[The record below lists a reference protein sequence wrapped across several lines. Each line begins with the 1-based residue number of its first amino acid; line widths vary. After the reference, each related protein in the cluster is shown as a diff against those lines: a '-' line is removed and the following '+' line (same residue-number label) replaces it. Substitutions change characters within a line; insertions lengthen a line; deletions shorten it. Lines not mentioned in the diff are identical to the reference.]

1 MAQRRSLAWTELR
14 VGLLVIASFVILV
27 IVIFYIGQQAGFS
40 LFMKKYTITGY
51 FSSANGLRKGS
62 EVWLEGVTIGS
73 VSDVH
78 ISKEERP
85 EPNRLIE
92 VVMSLDENYKDK
104 IRTGCNEEQTKQKLC
119 SIAIIG
125 NLSLLGDKNVEIS
138 RGTAGEVVPDKG
150 YIQGSEAGDIK
161 QIVQSSNDLVANLN
175 DLSVTIGDMAKD
187 IKNGKGTL
195 GKLINDTSIYDNL
208 NRATLEANALVRD
221 AHTGRGTVGRLI
233 SDDELYQRVKAS
245 VDKVT
250 ATLDELNK
258 TIVEI
263 RQGNGTIAKLINDPS
278 LYNQFKQMGERTQ
291 NILDRIDRGE
301 GTLGKL
307 TKDDALYNE
316 LRQTNTRVQSLISAI
331 ENGEGTAGRLIK
343 DPALFNS
350 LNGASSEVQKLLYDI
365 RQNPKKFLTITLR
378 LF

>member
-14 VGLLVIASFVILV
+14 VGLLVIASFVILIMV
-27 IVIFYIGQQAGFS
+27 IVYMGQQAGVGF
-40 LFMKKYTITGY
+40 FTKKYTITAY

-62 EVWLEGVTIGS
+62 EVWLEGVTIGN

-78 ISKEERP
+78 ISKEP
-85 EPNRLIE
+85 QPDPNRLIE

-104 IRTGCNEEQTKQKLC
+104 IRTGCNEEQTKKKQC

-125 NLSLLGDKNVEIS
+125 NLSLLGEKNVEIS
-138 RGTAGEVVPDKG
+138 RGTAGDVVQDNG
-150 YIQGSEAGDIK
+150 FIQGTEKGDIK
-161 QIVQSSNDLVANLN
+161 QIIESSDELVANLN
-175 DLSVTIGDMAKD
+175 DLSSTILDMSKD

-195 GKLINDTSIYDNL
+195 GKLLNDTSIYDNL

-221 AHTGRGTVGRLI
+221 AHTGKGTVGRLI
-233 SDDELYQRVKAS
+233 SDDDLYQQVKAS
-245 VDKVT
+245 IDKVS
-250 ATLDELNK
+250 ATLDEVNK
-258 TIVEI
+258 TVVEV

-291 NILDRIDRGE
+291 SILDRIDRGE

-331 ENGEGTAGRLIK
+331 ESGEGTTGRLIK

-350 LNGASSEVQKLLYDI
+350 LNGASSEVQKLLFDI